1 VVEEAGRARTD
12 SSEAAAGM
20 HAQNGNGN
28 GNGHKNGNGRAPVE
42 IYDLEKGLH
51 RVWAFGELKGGRRYF
66 GRREA
71 IGAFN
76 MLKEAASMGAEP
88 DYIETTC
95 ALPEVSK
102 FVTRGY
108 RQKHLTNEKEV
119 MDLDMAVIMV
129 KPYLSRI
136 AQFILDKKLKT
147 VINYTWSVEDENNK
161 KMEYDYIVDMFND
174 DHLAGIQS
182 MKEVYEK
189 KAGTNEEIINVCVR
203 RKESINKLISGLN
216 SSAEKSAEEKKRL
229 SKYTYSLRKLDEKI
243 GQNSEEAEDYKELA
257 ALYEGLLQYWMTVNY
272 EAIPEKIDSMLKKEK
287 IDSATLDFF
296 IKNMKGASKKAVI
309 EGIEKRYRAV
319 QNALEKV
326 DEEKDQRRTEKL
338 ENEAKELANL
348 LKKTTYENIETEK
361 KKISDELESRVKLAH
376 IYTNQ
381 RPGDRNLV
389 RIAEDISR
397 KKIETHIKNAF
408 GRRLQIKIYRKS
420 HDLEV
425 DGVGV
430 RVVGNIFAAAPSY
443 RKNYSKIIEGETNNM
458 IGEGRNLKILIGLA
472 DARITYAAYPK
483 KERGDLVY
491 VITTSPFVDK
501 NRIVELWK
509 EGIGDPLVNMMKS
522 GGLQTSSFVEAIF
535 NKNNFFTEVHM
546 DDVLMAY
553 SREMREQRT
562 VFMEK
567 LNGFTPQH
575 RIRKGSV
582 DVKDVVSFNNKL
594 PSEYNNDL
602 MTKLLLY
609 HDIDPYK
616 KDEVSKV
623 IKVLDTGVSDQDGGP
638 ARLLGWFNNMFEKEQ
653 AKAVREL
660 NFVGVSDTHF
670 GRMDE
675 GKIPTDV
682 LMEANRKHILKL
694 VEALNMVI
702 TVLNTGDL
710 VEGDY
715 LNLMFNLNNDM
726 SSGYEFRDM
735 LRKKSKLDEGSAEYN
750 DAIVNYEAD
759 KGVKK
764 PDWELGGQLD
774 TLFGEVGPLYGH
786 PNTRAIITTSGH
798 HVNGTPVKKMFPQI
812 LDEGRIMHTLLRR
825 IYGEDKEIRS
835 FYGGPENS
843 RVFSLNEL
851 NMYVVHEFPDKSL
864 NTYRPDAKV
873 IVRGHEHIEG
883 YTVVND
889 TLIYKLAS
897 LKGSDDFPRHFGS
910 RTSEETRAT
919 SMFTIRYTAEE
930 EDGSVNNK
938 LVNFTSS
945 YIRPNLLRT
954 EGLIPQRN
962 KYVELFEE
970 SKNRID
976 IPERMEPQKNK
987 LRS

>member
-1 VVEEAGRARTD
+1 MEDAGRARAD
-12 SSEAAAGM
+12 SRESAASM
-20 HAQNGNGN
+20 HVQNGNGN
-28 GNGHKNGNGRAPVE
+28 GNGHKNGNGKAPVE

-51 RVWAFGELKGGRRYF
+51 RIWAFGELKGGRRYF

-76 MLKEAASMGAEP
+76 MLKEAASVGAEP
-88 DYIETTC
+88 DYIEITC

-102 FVTRGY
+102 FITRGY
-108 RQKHLTNEKEV
+108 RQKHLTNEEEV

-129 KPYLSRI
+129 KPYLSRM

-189 KAGTNEEIINVCVR
+189 KARTNEEIINVCIR
-203 RKESINKLISGLN
+203 RKGSINKLISSLN
-216 SSAEKSAEEKKRL
+216 TSDEKSAEEKKKL
-229 SKYTYSLRKLDEKI
+229 SKYAYSLRKLDEKI
-243 GQNSEEAEDYKELA
+243 GQNREEAEDYRELA
-257 ALYEGLLQYWMTVNY
+257 ALYEGLLQYWMAVNY
-272 EAIPEKIDSMLKKEK
+272 DAIPEKIDSMLKKEK

-296 IKNMKGASKKAVI
+296 IKNTKGASKKAVI
-309 EGIEKRYRAV
+309 EGIEKRYRTV
-319 QNALEKV
+319 QRALEKV
-326 DEEKDQRRTEKL
+326 DEEKDQRKAEKL

-348 LKKTTYENIETEK
+348 LKKTTYENIEMEK

-381 RPGDRNLV
+381 RPGDRNIV
-389 RIAEDISR
+389 RMAEEISR

-408 GRRLQIKIYRKS
+408 GRRLPIKIYRKV

-425 DGVGV
+425 DGIGV
-430 RVVGNIFAAAPSY
+430 RVVGNIFPTAPAY
-443 RKNYSKIIEGETNNM
+443 RKNYSRIIESKTNN
-458 IGEGRNLKILIGLA
+458 ILGENGNLKILIGLA
-472 DARITYAAYPK
+472 DSRITYAAYPK
-483 KERGDLVY
+483 KERGDLIY
-491 VITTSPFVDK
+491 VLTTSPFVDRDK
-501 NRIVELWK
+501 IAELWK
-509 EGIGDPLVNMMKS
+509 EGNSDPMVNMKEN
-522 GGLQTSSFVEAIF
+522 GNLQTSSFVEAIF

-546 DDVLMAY
+546 DDVLIAY
-553 SREMREQRT
+553 SKEMREQRS
-562 VFMEK
+562 VFMER

-575 RIRKGSV
+575 RIRKDSI
-582 DVKDVVSFNNKL
+582 DTKDVVSFNNKL

-609 HDIDPYK
+609 HGIDPYK
-616 KDEVSKV
+616 KEEISKV
-623 IKVLDTGVSDQDGGP
+623 TRVLDSGVVDQEDGA
-638 ARLLGWFNNMFEKEQ
+638 ARLLGWFNSMFEKEQ
-653 AKAVREL
+653 EKTVRVL
-660 NFVGVSDTHF
+660 NFAGISDTHF
-670 GRMDE
+670 GRTDE

-682 LMEANRKHILKL
+682 LMEANRKHILRV

-710 VEGDY
+710 IEGDY

-735 LRKKSKLDEGSAEYN
+735 LRKESKLEEGSAEYN
-750 DAIVNYEAD
+750 DAIINYEAD

-774 TLFGEVGPLYGH
+774 TLLGEVGPLYGH
-786 PNTRAIITTSGH
+786 PNTKAIITASGH

-825 IYGEDKEIRS
+825 MYGEEKVVRS
-835 FYGGPENS
+835 FYGGPEDS
-843 RVFSLNEL
+843 RAFRLNEL
-851 NMYVVHEFPDKSL
+851 GMYVVHAFPEKNL

-873 IVRGHEHIEG
+873 IVKGHEHVEG

-897 LKGSDDFPRHFGS
+897 LKGTDDYARHLGS
-910 RTSEETRAT
+910 RTSEETRTT
-919 SMFTIRYTAEE
+919 SMFTIKYMTEKE
-930 EDGSVNNK
+930 GENINNRI
-938 LVNFTSS
+938 VNFTST
-945 YIRPNLLRT
+945 YIRPSLLRT

-962 KYVELFEE
+962 KYVEIFEE
-970 SKNRID
+970 SKNRVD
-976 IPERMEPQKNK
+976 IPEHVDPQKNK
-987 LRS
+987 LKS